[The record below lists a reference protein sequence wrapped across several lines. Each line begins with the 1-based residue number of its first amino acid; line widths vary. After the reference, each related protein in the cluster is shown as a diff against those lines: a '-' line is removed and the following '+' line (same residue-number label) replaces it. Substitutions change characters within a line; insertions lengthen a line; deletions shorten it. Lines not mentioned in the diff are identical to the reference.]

1 MWLPWMWY
9 PMSALE
15 KSWGV
20 LKLQGA
26 SVGQGTTNIYGNS
39 TGGATDPNTSGT
51 PGASDAAS
59 DAEKQRKKE
68 EKAQAWLDDEALM
81 QVLGDLKPYAED
93 WERRVQMAQGM
104 LPIEDVRE
112 DKHKQHAKL
121 LESAA
126 DGAKKVIGFLDNA
139 APSAMGVS
147 HSMGA
152 DFGRNQDDLDDEEGI
167 GE

>member
-1 MWLPWMWY
+1 
-9 PMSALE
+9 
-15 KSWGV
+15 
-20 LKLQGA
+20 
-26 SVGQGTTNIYGNS
+26 
-39 TGGATDPNTSGT
+39 
-51 PGASDAAS
+51 
-59 DAEKQRKKE
+59 
-68 EKAQAWLDDEALM
+68 
-81 QVLGDLKPYAED
+81 
-93 WERRVQMAQGM
+93 MAQGM